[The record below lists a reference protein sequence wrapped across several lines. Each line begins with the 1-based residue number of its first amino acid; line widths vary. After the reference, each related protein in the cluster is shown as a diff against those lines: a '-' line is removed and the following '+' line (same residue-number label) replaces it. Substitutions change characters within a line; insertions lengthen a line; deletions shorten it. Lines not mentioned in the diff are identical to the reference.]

1 MSHYGV
7 LGDYQFKEAAE
18 DIRGTTLYGAGDEK
32 LGKIDDVIFD
42 HSSGNVQYVV
52 VDTGGWLRTKDFIV
66 PSDRLRAST
75 EHKGDFASDLTK
87 KQVENFPPYNQSDLK
102 SDEKWADYEGRYR
115 SKWETGPVMH
125 RAETDRNITPTTE
138 QLQGNPV
145 SISAERGSAR
155 PLGVGNPSVENI
167 DDEAASRPTDADS
180 TRIVPGGTD
189 SVVIDNTAVGIGG
202 RWDTFQARLR
212 ERRKEAVAGCSS
224 CSVGP
229 AASKGSESADTLK
242 KAV

>member
-7 LGDYQFKEAAE
+7 LGDYRFKEVAE
-18 DIRGTTLYGAGDEK
+18 DIRGTTLYGVGDEK
-32 LGKIDDVIFD
+32 LGKIDDVILD
-42 HSSGNVQYVV
+42 HSSGNVKYVV
-52 VDTGGWLRTKDFIV
+52 VDTGGWLRTATFIV

-87 KQVENFPPYNQSDLK
+87 KQVENFPPYDESDLK
-102 SDEKWADYEGRYR
+102 SDEQWADYEGRYR

-125 RAETDRNITPTTE
+125 RAATDRNITPTTE

-145 SISAERGSAR
+145 STSAERGSTR
-155 PLGVGNPSVENI
+155 PIGVGSPSVKNI
-167 DDEAASRPTDADS
+167 DDEGTSRAADTDSA
-180 TRIVPGGTD
+180 RIVPGGTD

-202 RWDTFQARLR
+202 RWDPFQARLR
-212 ERRKEAVAGCSS
+212 ERRKEAVVGCST

-229 AASKGSESADTLK
+229 VASKGSESADTLK

>member
-7 LGDYQFKEAAE
+7 LGDYRFRDAAE
-18 DIRGTTLYGAGDEK
+18 DIRGTTLYGAEDKK
-32 LGKIDDVIFD
+32 LGKIEDVIFN
-42 HSSGNVQYVV
+42 HSTGNVKYVV
-52 VDTGGWLRTKDFIV
+52 VDTGGWRTTKDFIV
-66 PSDRLRAST
+66 PAEHLRAST
-75 EHKGDFASDLTK
+75 EHEGNFASSLTK
-87 KQVENFPPYNQSDLK
+87 EEVEKFPPYNESDLK
-102 SDEKWADYEGRYR
+102 SDEKWTDYEGRYR
-115 SKWETGPVMH
+115 SKWEKGPVMH

-138 QLQGNPV
+138 QLQGNSV
-145 SISAERGSAR
+145 SISAERGRTR

-167 DDEAASRPTDADS
+167 DDEAASRAVDANS
-180 TRIVPGGTD
+180 ARVVPAGTD
-189 SVVIDNTAVGIGG
+189 SVVIDNSAVGIGG

-212 ERRKEAVAGCSS
+212 ERRKEAVGGCPT